1 MKVHTTNYT
10 NTFIEVAEDCPT
22 KTAEMPPVKG
32 DEKTIANM
40 QFDLLYENPYKYDSD
55 DVIFQCFANK
65 QKLTK
70 NELADGRKQ
79 FFSKGQPSENRAN
92 LSLKQIITANCEKL
106 NVYVS
111 SLDYSFAFSITST
124 TRSLNLHAISS
135 FSNNTIHTLK
145 NFLFTIY
152 SD

>member
-32 DEKTIANM
+32 DEKSIANM

-79 FFSKGQPSENRAN
+79 FFSKGQPCMRSSPLTKRYGWGIHSDKDGKIAMYAMESKEYKKMASDKNLKVIKAMRSKRA
-92 LSLKQIITANCEKL
+92 
-106 NVYVS
+106 
-111 SLDYSFAFSITST
+111 
-124 TRSLNLHAISS
+124 
-135 FSNNTIHTLK
+135 
-145 NFLFTIY
+145 
-152 SD
+152 